1 MEAGF
6 WPLSGECD
14 SNTYHKK
21 EVWYTYM
28 GTAKLKLEDII
39 DSSSNAVLAVN
50 NEGVI
55 IYCNHQVE
63 KFLRLPVRLIKGQ
76 PVHKYLPATGLL
88 DVILDGKPQLGR
100 EFILN
105 QGAYLSNCSPI
116 ISKGKIVGAVAVIQ
130 DKIELQNV
138 ENIHEYQETLANVL
152 ELSNDGIIVVDRD
165 YIITMVN
172 QPFASLFNKRVQ
184 DMVGQHVQKIYK
196 GIPIFTRSLEDGETE
211 YGYVTTLNGSE
222 IIANRMPIKKDG
234 QIVGAL
240 GIVAFKPTADAQGL
254 TTKTQKQR
262 NQQDCCREEQA
273 CTLRTTSLLCDRII
287 GRSPGF
293 LALKETVKRVAQSN
307 STVLLRG
314 ESGTGKELFARAIH
328 SESGRSQGPF
338 VRVNCAAIPETLLES
353 ELFGYNEG
361 AFTGAQKGG
370 HMGKFEFA
378 DKGVIFLD
386 EIGDMPMMMQAK
398 LLRVLQEK
406 EIERLGDTKTRKVDV
421 RVIAA
426 TNRNLEDMIVSGEFR
441 EDLYYRI
448 NVVTL
453 NIPPLRSRV
462 EDLELLLDY
471 FIQRFNNDF
480 GLQVIGADNEVIEIL
495 KNQRWPGNLREL
507 ENVIERAFNIID
519 GDVIHRE
526 HLPLYMHNNQK
537 LKGKSRQGGLSKLVE
552 DIEREA
558 IIDAL
563 EACAG
568 NKNQTAAMLGISRAG
583 LYKKLNRYKI

>member
-1 MEAGF
+1 
-6 WPLSGECD
+6 
-14 SNTYHKK
+14 
-21 EVWYTYM
+21 M
-28 GTAKLKLEDII
+28 GTVKFKLEDII
-39 DSSSNAVLAVN
+39 DSSSCAVLAVDM
-50 NEGVI
+50 EGLI
-55 IYCNHQVE
+55 IYGSHQVE
-63 KFLRLPVRLIKGQ
+63 KFFGLSVRLLKGQ
-76 PVHKYLPATGLL
+76 PIQKYLPKTGLL
-88 DVILDGKPQLGR
+88 DVLLDGHPQLGR
-100 EFILN
+100 RFVLN
-105 QGAYLSNCSPI
+105 HSTYLSNCSPMF
-116 ISKGKIVGAVAVIQ
+116 KNGRMEGAVTVIQ
-130 DKIELQNV
+130 DITETSNV
-138 ENIHEYQETLANVL
+138 DNSPGLKETLANIL
-152 ELSNDGIIVVDRD
+152 ALSNDGIIAIDRD

-172 QPFASLFNKRVQ
+172 QPFASLFDKNMQ
-184 DMVGQHVQKIYK
+184 DMVGQHVQKIYQ
-196 GIPIFTRSLEDGETE
+196 GVPIFSRSLEDGETE
-211 YGYVTTLNGSE
+211 YGYVTTLNGYE

-234 QIVGAL
+234 HILGAL
-240 GIVAFKPTADAQGL
+240 GIVTFKTAENARAMVN
-254 TTKTQKQR
+254 KKPKQR
-262 NQQDCCREEQA
+262 NTQEHLREKI
-273 CTLRTTSLLCDRII
+273 TTRQRVPSICERII

-293 LALKETVKRVAQSN
+293 IALKETVKRVALSN

-328 SESGRSQGPF
+328 SESGRNQSHF

-386 EIGDMPMMMQAK
+386 EIGDMPLMMQAK

-406 EIERLGDTKTRKVDV
+406 EIERLGDARTRKVDV

-426 TNRNLEDMIVSGEFR
+426 TNRNLEEMIISGEFR

-462 EDLELLLDY
+462 EDIELLINH
-471 FIQRFNNDF
+471 FIKRFNEDF
-480 GLQVIGADNEVIEIL
+480 GLKIAGVDEEVIEIF

-519 GDVIHRE
+519 GDIIHKE
-526 HLPLYMHNNQK
+526 HLPLYMQNCRR
-537 LKGKSRQGGLSKLVE
+537 LKGKSYKGGLSKLVE

-558 IIDAL
+558 ILDAL

-568 NKNQTAAMLGISRAG
+568 NKNRTAAMLGISRAG

>member
-1 MEAGF
+1 M
-6 WPLSGECD
+6 PGECD

-21 EVWYTYM
+21 EVWYKYM
-28 GTAKLKLEDII
+28 GTAKLKIEDII

-63 KFLRLPVRLIKGQ
+63 KFLGLPVRLIKGQ
-76 PVHKYLPATGLL
+76 PVHKYFPETGLQ
-88 DVILDGKPQLGR
+88 DVILDGKPYLGR
-100 EFILN
+100 EFIIN
-105 QGAYLSNCSPI
+105 QGTYLSNCSPI
-116 ISKGKIVGAVAVIQ
+116 ISKGKIVGAVADIQ
-130 DKIELQNV
+130 VKTETQNV
-138 ENIHEYQETLANVL
+138 ENVNEYQETLVNVL

-172 QPFASLFNKRVQ
+172 QPFAGLFNKRVQ

-196 GIPIFTRSLEDGETE
+196 GIPIFTRSLEDGETD
-211 YGYVTTLNGSE
+211 YGYVTTINGNE

-240 GIVAFKPTADAQGL
+240 GIVAFKSTADSQVL

-262 NQQDCCREEQA
+262 SQQDCCREELA
-273 CTLRTTSLLCDRII
+273 CTIRTTSLCDRII

-293 LALKETVKRVAQSN
+293 IALKETVKRVAQSN

-328 SESGRSQGPF
+328 SESGRGQGPF

-353 ELFGYNEG
+353 ELFGYNDG

-386 EIGDMPMMMQAK
+386 EIGDMPLMMQAK

-453 NIPPLRSRV
+453 NISPLRSRL

-471 FIQRFNNDF
+471 FIQRFNNEF

-519 GDVIHRE
+519 GDIIHKE
-526 HLPLYMHNNQK
+526 HLPLYMQNNHK
-537 LKGKSRQGGLSKLVE
+537 LKGKSRKGGLSKLVE

-568 NKNQTAAMLGISRAG
+568 NKNRTAAMLGISRAG

>member
-1 MEAGF
+1 MI
-6 WPLSGECD
+6 
-14 SNTYHKK
+14 
-21 EVWYTYM
+21 
-28 GTAKLKLEDII
+28 TAKLKLEDII

-55 IYCNHQVE
+55 IYCNYQVE
-63 KFLRLPVRLIKGQ
+63 RIFGLPVRLIKGQ
-76 PVHKYLPATGLL
+76 PVQKYLPETGLL
-88 DVILDGKPQLGR
+88 DVILDSKPQLGR
-100 EFILN
+100 EFVFN
-105 QGAYLSNCSPI
+105 QGAYFSNCNSI
-116 ISKGKIVGAVAVIQ
+116 ISNGQIIGAVAIIQ
-130 DKIELQNV
+130 DKIQNKMEVQNV
-138 ENIHEYQETLANVL
+138 ENIHEYQETLANIL

-172 QPFASLFNKRVQ
+172 QPFASLFNKSVQ

-196 GIPIFTRSLEDGETE
+196 GIPIFTRTLDDGETE
-211 YGYVTTLNGSE
+211 YGYATTLNGNE

-240 GIVAFKPTADAQGL
+240 GIVTLKPTADTQAL
-254 TTKTQKQR
+254 PPKTQKPH
-262 NQQDCCREEQA
+262 NQLDCTCIREELTYTQ
-273 CTLRTTSLLCDRII
+273 REPSICDRII
-287 GRSPGF
+287 GRSAGF
-293 LALKETVKRVAQSN
+293 IALKETVKRVAQSN

-338 VRVNCAAIPETLLES
+338 VRVNCAAIPENLLES

-370 HMGKFEFA
+370 HMGKFESA
-378 DKGVIFLD
+378 DKGVIFMD
-386 EIGDMPMMMQAK
+386 EIGDMPLMMQAK

-406 EIERLGDTKTRKVDV
+406 EIERLGDNKTRKVDV

-426 TNRNLEDMIVSGEFR
+426 TNRNLEDMIISGEFR

-471 FIQRFNNDF
+471 FIRRFNNDF
-480 GLQVIGADNEVIEIL
+480 GLQVTGADNEVIEIL

-519 GDVIHRE
+519 GDIIQKE
-526 HLPLYMHNNQK
+526 HLPLYMLNNQRF
-537 LKGKSRQGGLSKLVE
+537 KGKSCKGGLSKLIE

-568 NKNQTAAMLGISRAG
+568 NKNRTAAMLGISRAG

>member
-1 MEAGF
+1 
-6 WPLSGECD
+6 
-14 SNTYHKK
+14 
-21 EVWYTYM
+21 M

-50 NEGVI
+50 NEGLI
-55 IYCNHQVE
+55 IYCNDQVE
-63 KFLRLPVRLIKGQ
+63 KFLGLPVRLIKGQ
-76 PVHKYLPATGLL
+76 PIPKYLPETGLL
-88 DVILDGKPQLGR
+88 DVILDGKTQLGR
-100 EFILN
+100 EFIFN
-105 QGAYLSNCSPI
+105 HGSYISNCSPI
-116 ISKGKIVGAVAVIQ
+116 ISKGKIMGAVAVIQ
-130 DKIELQNV
+130 DKIEIKN
-138 ENIHEYQETLANVL
+138 EDNIFEYKETLANIL
-152 ELSNDGIIVVDRD
+152 ELSNDGIIGVDRD

-172 QPFASLFNKRVQ
+172 QPFASLFDKKVQ
-184 DMVGQHVQKIYK
+184 DLVGQHVQKIYQ
-196 GIPIFTRSLEDGETE
+196 GVPIFSRSLEDGETE
-211 YGYVTTLNGSE
+211 YGYATTLNGHE
-222 IIANRMPIKKDG
+222 IVANRMPIKKDG

-240 GIVAFKPTADAQGL
+240 GIVALKTITDASSL
-254 TTKTQKQR
+254 SAKTQKLR
-262 NQQDCCREEQA
+262 KQQDCSREELT
-273 CTLRTTSLLCDRII
+273 CGLRTTAPWEDRII

-293 LALKETVKRVAQSN
+293 KALKETVKRVAQSN

-386 EIGDMPMMMQAK
+386 EIGDMPLMMQAK

-426 TNRNLEDMIVSGEFR
+426 TNRNLEDMILSGAFR

-453 NIPPLRSRV
+453 HIPPLRSRV
-462 EDLELLLDY
+462 EDLELLVDY

-480 GLQVIGADNEVIEIL
+480 GLQINGADSEVIEIL

-507 ENVIERAFNIID
+507 ENIIERAFNIID
-519 GDVIHRE
+519 GDVIRKE

-568 NKNQTAAMLGISRAG
+568 NKNRTAAMLGISRAG

>member
-1 MEAGF
+1 
-6 WPLSGECD
+6 
-14 SNTYHKK
+14 
-21 EVWYTYM
+21 M

-50 NEGVI
+50 VEGLI
-55 IYCNHQVE
+55 IYGNYQVE
-63 KFLRLPVRLIKGQ
+63 KFFGLPVRLLKGQ
-76 PVHKYLPATGLL
+76 PVHKYLPKTGLL
-88 DVILDGKPQLGR
+88 DVLLGGHPQLGR
-100 EFILN
+100 QFVLN
-105 QGAYLSNCSPI
+105 GRIYLSNCSPVFN
-116 ISKGKIVGAVAVIQ
+116 KGRMAGAVTVIQ
-130 DKIELQNV
+130 DITETSNV
-138 ENIHEYQETLANVL
+138 ENTFGLKETLANIL
-152 ELSNDGIIVVDRD
+152 ELSNDGIIAIDRD

-172 QPFASLFNKRVQ
+172 QPFASLFGKKVQ
-184 DMVGQHVQKIYK
+184 DLVGQHVQKIYQ
-196 GIPIFTRSLEDGETE
+196 GVPIFSRSIEDGETE
-211 YGYVTTLNGSE
+211 HGYVTNLNGYE
-222 IIANRMPIKKDG
+222 ITANRMPIKKDG
-234 QIVGAL
+234 HIIGAL
-240 GIVAFKPTADAQGL
+240 GIVSLKTADKAL
-254 TTKTQKQR
+254 ATKTQKQR
-262 NQQDCCREEQA
+262 NLQEYRREGISYRQ
-273 CTLRTTSLLCDRII
+273 RVPSICDRII
-287 GRSPGF
+287 GQSPGF
-293 LALKETVKRVAQSN
+293 IALKETVKRVAQSN

-328 SESGRSQGPF
+328 SESGRSQSPF

-386 EIGDMPMMMQAK
+386 EIGDMPLMMQAK

-406 EIERLGDTKTRKVDV
+406 EIERLGDTRTRRVDV

-426 TNRNLEDMIVSGEFR
+426 TNRNLEEMIINGEFR

-453 NIPPLRSRV
+453 NIPPLRSRI
-462 EDLELLLDY
+462 EDIELLVNY
-471 FIQRFNNDF
+471 FIKRFNEDF
-480 GLQVIGADNEVIEIL
+480 GLHVSGADKEVIEIF

-519 GDVIHRE
+519 GDIIRKE
-526 HLPLYMHNNQK
+526 HLPLYMQNSRR
-537 LKGKSRQGGLSKLVE
+537 LKGKRHKGGLSKLVE

-558 IIDAL
+558 ILDAL

-568 NKNQTAAMLGISRAG
+568 NKNRTAAMLGISRAG
-583 LYKKLNRYKI
+583 LYKKLNRYKIY

>member
-1 MEAGF
+1 
-6 WPLSGECD
+6 
-14 SNTYHKK
+14 
-21 EVWYTYM
+21 M

-50 NEGVI
+50 NEGLI
-55 IYCNHQVE
+55 IYGNDQAE
-63 KFLRLPVRLIKGQ
+63 KFLGLPVRLITGQ
-76 PVHKYLPATGLL
+76 PIPKYLPETGLL
-88 DVILDGKPQLGR
+88 DVILDGKTKLGR
-100 EFILN
+100 EFIYN
-105 QGAYLSNCSPI
+105 HGTYIANCSPI
-116 ISKGKIVGAVAVIQ
+116 INKGKIMGAVAVIQ
-130 DKIELQNV
+130 DKIEIQCV
-138 ENIHEYQETLANVL
+138 ESIFASKETLANIL
-152 ELSNDGIIVVDRD
+152 ELSNDGIIAIDRD

-172 QPFASLFNKRVQ
+172 QPFASLCGKKVQ
-184 DMVGQHVQKIYK
+184 DMIGQHVQKIYK
-196 GIPIFTRSLEDGETE
+196 GVPIFSRSLEDGETE
-211 YGYVTTLNGSE
+211 YGYATNLNGHE
-222 IIANRMPIKKDG
+222 IVANRMPIKKDG

-240 GIVAFKPTADAQGL
+240 GVVALITTTDAP
-254 TTKTQKQR
+254 KTSKQR
-262 NQQDCCREEQA
+262 NQQDSSREELT
-273 CTLRTTSLLCDRII
+273 CELRATAPWEDRII

-293 LALKETVKRVAQSN
+293 MALKETVKRVAQSN

-338 VRVNCAAIPETLLES
+338 VRVNCAAIPENLLES

-386 EIGDMPMMMQAK
+386 EIGDMPLMMQAK

-426 TNRNLEDMIVSGEFR
+426 TNCNLEDMILSGAFR

-453 NIPPLRSRV
+453 HIPPLRSRV
-462 EDLELLLDY
+462 EDLELLVDY
-471 FIQRFNNDF
+471 FIQRFNKDF
-480 GLQVIGADNEVIEIL
+480 GLQISGADSEVIEIL
-495 KNQRWPGNLREL
+495 KDQRWPGNLREL
-507 ENVIERAFNIID
+507 ENIIERAFNIIE
-519 GDVIHRE
+519 GDVIRKE

-537 LKGKSRQGGLSKLVE
+537 LKGRSRHGGLAKLVE
-552 DIEREA
+552 EIEREA
-558 IIDAL
+558 IIEAL

-568 NKNQTAAMLGISRAG
+568 NKNRTAAMRDTSQRESTCRRCWRLAR
-583 LYKKLNRYKI
+583 

>member
-1 MEAGF
+1 
-6 WPLSGECD
+6 
-14 SNTYHKK
+14 
-21 EVWYTYM
+21 M

-50 NEGVI
+50 IEGLI
-55 IYCNHQVE
+55 IYGNHQVE
-63 KFLRLPVRLIKGQ
+63 KFFGLPVRLLKGQ
-76 PVHKYLPATGLL
+76 PVHKYLPKTGLL
-88 DVILDGKPQLGR
+88 EVLLDGQPQLGR
-100 EFILN
+100 QFVLN
-105 QGAYLSNCSPI
+105 SSTYLSNCSPVFN
-116 ISKGKIVGAVAVIQ
+116 KGRMAGAVTVIQ
-130 DKIELQNV
+130 DITVTSNV
-138 ENIHEYQETLANVL
+138 ENTPGLKETLANIL
-152 ELSNDGIIVVDRD
+152 ELSNDGIIAIDRN

-172 QPFASLFNKRVQ
+172 QPFASLFGKKMQ
-184 DMVGQHVQKIYK
+184 DIVGQHVQKIYQ
-196 GIPIFTRSLEDGETE
+196 GVPIFSRSIEDGETE
-211 YGYVTTLNGSE
+211 HGYVTTLNGYK
-222 IIANRMPIKKDG
+222 ITANRMPIKKDG
-234 QIVGAL
+234 HIIGAL
-240 GIVAFKPTADAQGL
+240 GIVALKTADNDQVL
-254 TTKTQKQR
+254 VTKTQKQR
-262 NQQDCCREEQA
+262 SLQECRREEISYRQ
-273 CTLRTTSLLCDRII
+273 RVPSICDRII
-287 GRSPGF
+287 GQSPGF
-293 LALKETVKRVAQSN
+293 IALKETVKRVALSN

-338 VRVNCAAIPETLLES
+338 VRVNCAAIPEALLES

-386 EIGDMPMMMQAK
+386 EIGDMPLMMQAK

-406 EIERLGDTKTRKVDV
+406 EIERLGDTRTRRVDV

-426 TNRNLEDMIVSGEFR
+426 TNRNLEEMIINGEFR

-462 EDLELLLDY
+462 EDIELLLNY
-471 FIQRFNNDF
+471 FIKRFNEDF
-480 GLQVIGADNEVIEIL
+480 GLQVTGVDKEVIEIF

-519 GDVIHRE
+519 GNIIHKE
-526 HLPLYMHNNQK
+526 HLPLYMQNSRR
-537 LKGKSRQGGLSKLVE
+537 LKGKHHKGGLSKLVE

-558 IIDAL
+558 ILDAL

-568 NKNQTAAMLGISRAG
+568 NKNRTAAMLGISRAG